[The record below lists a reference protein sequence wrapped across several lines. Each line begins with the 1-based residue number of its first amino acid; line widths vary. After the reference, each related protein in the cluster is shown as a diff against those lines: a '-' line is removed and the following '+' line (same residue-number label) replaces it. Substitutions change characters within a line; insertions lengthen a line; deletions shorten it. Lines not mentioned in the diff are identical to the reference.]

1 MRPPR
6 LNHHRRRGAPCG
18 CGPQERVLPGL
29 VDDEP
34 VPAGTLIRIETTG
47 GGGWGDPLERGPELV
62 ALDVLQRKVT
72 ERAAQVDFL

>member
-1 MRPPR
+1 M
-6 LNHHRRRGAPCG
+6 
-18 CGPQERVLPGL
+18 
-29 VDDEP
+29 DDEP